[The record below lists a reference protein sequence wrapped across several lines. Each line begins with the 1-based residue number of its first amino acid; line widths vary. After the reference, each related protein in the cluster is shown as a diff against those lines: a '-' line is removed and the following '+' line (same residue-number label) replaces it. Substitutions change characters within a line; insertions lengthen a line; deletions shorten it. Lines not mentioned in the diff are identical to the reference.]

1 MPKTVLIT
9 GCGPSSIG
17 TALATEFHLRGHRV
31 FATGLSEPRLAHFG
45 DLRIETLVLDV
56 TSSTSVEAA
65 AAHVA
70 RATGGRLDI
79 LVNNAGLMHV
89 MPFADTDVE
98 AARRVLEVNVL
109 GVFAVTKAFLPLL
122 LAAAAAAAADNRG
135 GGLGGL
141 TGAGGPLVV
150 NIGSVNEV
158 FRPTFFGIYNASK
171 AAVEALGGTIR
182 TELAPL
188 GIRVVTVKTGS
199 VRTGLFDN
207 APRTV
212 LPENSLYQPVKDWVE
227 KRRMLDGRHFM
238 DAEDY
243 AKKVVSE
250 LLRPSVKLVIWQGGL
265 TTAAWLLSWLGWE
278 GILDSTYIKRNQLD
292 RIRK

>member
-9 GCGPSSIG
+9 GCGPSGIG

-31 FATGLSEPRLAHFG
+31 FATGLSEPLLAHLR

-56 TSSTSVEAA
+56 TSSASIDAA

-70 RATGGRLDI
+70 RATGGKLDI
-79 LVNNAGLMHV
+79 LVNNAGLMHI

-98 AARRVLEVNVL
+98 AARQVLEVNVL

-122 LAAAAAAAADNRG
+122 LAAAADNRG
-135 GGLGGL
+135 VGLGGL
-141 TGAGGPLVV
+141 AGDGDPLVA

-158 FRPTFFGIYNASK
+158 FRPPFFGIYNASK

-199 VRTGLFDN
+199 VRTTLFDN

-212 LPENSLYQPVKDWVE
+212 LPEDSLYQPAKEWIE
-227 KRRMLDGRHFM
+227 KRRMLDDGHFM

-243 AKKVVSE
+243 AKRVVGE
-250 LLRPSVKLVIWQGGL
+250 LLRPSVKHVIWQGGL
-265 TTAAWLLSWLGWE
+265 TTVAWFLSWLGWE
-278 GILDSTYIKRNQLD
+278 GMLDSTYIKRNQLD
-292 RIRK
+292 KVRK